1 MEKVIGGDRT
11 NIRRG
16 LCSGSLESYSKS
28 LLRMVRGFPQKS
40 GIKRRISKTEE
51 NFLVFYKVLK
61 VFQF

>member
-1 MEKVIGGDRT
+1 MEKVIRGDRT

-40 GIKRRISKTEE
+40 GIKRRISKTVGT
-51 NFLVFYKVLK
+51 FSVSTKF
-61 VFQF
+61 